1 MGITSSSLHSED
13 TASDVQE
20 GHIESSSA
28 KIEDEHVTL
37 ALRLLVKTVS
47 NSRSGR
53 LVDDT
58 KDVKSCDGTSILRS
72 ETLRIVE
79 VRWDAGLKL
88 VCVSG

>member
-1 MGITSSSLHSED
+1 MGITGGGLDLENAFLNGQKRD
-13 TASDVQE
+13 IE
-20 GHIESSSA
+20 GSSA